1 MSGYTAGEVSKLTG
15 IPYARLDYWAR
26 SGFLRPSVSGGNGKG
41 SKRLYAFRDIVALR
55 TARELRDMGIGLQK
69 LRKVVRHLRRLKGL
83 ENPLAEARLVVRGR
97 DVLLASNMKELMS
110 VLNCPGQGVLHLV
123 LDLPTVVQEISAE
136 IRRLRGTA

>member
-55 TARELRDMGIGLQK
+55 TARELRIW
-69 LRKVVRHLRRLKGL
+69 
-83 ENPLAEARLVVRGR
+83 
-97 DVLLASNMKELMS
+97 VLGCK
-110 VLNCPGQGVLHLV
+110 NCVKSCGTYA
-123 LDLPTVVQEISAE
+123 D
-136 IRRLRGTA
+136 LRGWKIRSRS